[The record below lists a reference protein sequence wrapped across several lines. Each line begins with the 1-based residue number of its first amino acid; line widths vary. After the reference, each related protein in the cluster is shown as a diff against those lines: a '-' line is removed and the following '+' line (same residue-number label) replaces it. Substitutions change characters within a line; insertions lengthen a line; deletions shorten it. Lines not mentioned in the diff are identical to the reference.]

1 MERATFRDERSSRQ
15 GPLTLWPCLSVRYA
29 KHNPISM
36 GSASSWEVVL
46 SSPISLF
53 PESGEKC
60 FDTQILEFL
69 GNRLKSKRGGASPPR
84 PPAT

>member
-1 MERATFRDERSSRQ
+1 MGVKASPRFQGKREMMERATFRDERSSRQ

-46 SSPISLF
+46 SLSNLPL
-53 PESGEKC
+53 P
-60 FDTQILEFL
+60 
-69 GNRLKSKRGGASPPR
+69 
-84 PPAT
+84 